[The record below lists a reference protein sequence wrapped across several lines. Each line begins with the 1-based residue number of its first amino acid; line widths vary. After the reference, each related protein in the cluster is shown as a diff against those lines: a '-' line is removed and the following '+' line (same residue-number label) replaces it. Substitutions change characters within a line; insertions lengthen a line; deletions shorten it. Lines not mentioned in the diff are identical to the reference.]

1 MSCKWHYSVI
11 LWLSNSLLYI
21 CDPSSLPT
29 HLLMDIYVASIPRRG
44 PSSWTILPGEC
55 RRFCYIC
62 PDENIHHHPVLASST
77 RRADLSPVRCM
88 SAGLWRAE
96 LQVANHRQ
104 WAWSQASEAH
114 SEPLYSQSCEYL
126 FKNFEQ
132 QQDDGKVINRKL
144 RSGLDPDNQDYR
156 PFL

>member
-1 MSCKWHYSVI
+1 M
-11 LWLSNSLLYI
+11 
-21 CDPSSLPT
+21 SLPSQEE
-29 HLLMDIYVASIPRRG
+29 V
-44 PSSWTILPGEC
+44 LPHGLFYLGSAED
-55 RRFCYIC
+55 FVTSAQMKTFIITQFWPHP
-62 PDENIHHHPVLASST
+62 PDMLI
-77 RRADLSPVRCM
+77 SPVRCV

-104 WAWSQASEAH
+104 RAWSQASEAH
-114 SEPLYSQSCEYL
+114 RAPLHSQSSEYL

-144 RSGLDPDNQDYR
+144 RSGLDPDSQDYR